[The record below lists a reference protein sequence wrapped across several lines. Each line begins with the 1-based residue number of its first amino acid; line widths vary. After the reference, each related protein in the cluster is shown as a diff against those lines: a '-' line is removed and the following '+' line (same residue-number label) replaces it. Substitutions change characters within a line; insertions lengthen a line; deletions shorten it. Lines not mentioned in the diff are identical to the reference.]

1 MHKEFTSHQANA
13 WRKKYGYKY
22 PLGVIPPEKKE
33 EKKDPSF
40 KNKVKKHLKK
50 MVEATERFK
59 VGDLVR
65 LHGDNDEA
73 FYGKIIN
80 VFGTT
85 AVVEW
90 NNKRVERLGFHR
102 LDHLKA

>member
-1 MHKEFTSHQANA
+1 MNF
-13 WRKKYGYKY
+13 KKLVKTY
-22 PLGVIPPEKKE
+22 LG
-33 EKKDPSF
+33 
-40 KNKVKKHLKK
+40 LT
-50 MVEATERFK
+50 EASERFK
-59 VGDLVR
+59 VGDWVR
-65 LHGDNDEA
+65 LHGDDDEA